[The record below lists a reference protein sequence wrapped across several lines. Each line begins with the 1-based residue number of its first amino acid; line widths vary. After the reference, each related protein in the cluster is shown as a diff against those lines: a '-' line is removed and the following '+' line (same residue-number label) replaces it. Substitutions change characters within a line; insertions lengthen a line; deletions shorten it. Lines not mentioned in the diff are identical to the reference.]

1 MKRALVLLVIVTV
14 TFYSLLSQKVTNYTC
29 QLDNGIKV
37 KMEQCWNHVW
47 VDQKFETIKTP
58 GQTPPLSLNVRT
70 LGDLTSKSSFKLMS
84 AGKEVKLQS
93 AKPGSYTLKLT
104 FQLSGKPGT
113 LSFDVENIE
122 IKPNAKTNVS
132 VTLYDY
138 QIKIEETPGSL
149 KGLAGYSSK
158 IERYKGTEET
168 NPSCGIISFFE
179 KGKRTS
185 PLTPDEAT
193 NNKAGKIKPGTYDV
207 LITLGS
213 SARTQKIWLENFTLK
228 PDVTY
233 GITTNLNAG
242 IISYTGGNKDVRVFH
257 IYPAG
262 TADRQQGAP
271 APDKSLEIFR
281 CESQDLTT
289 ACPPG
294 TFDILLNFR
303 NGAKYEWRKNIVVQ
317 TSTRAQVK

>member
-1 MKRALVLLVIVTV
+1 MKRVTVLLAMLTGII
-14 TFYSLLSQKVTNYTC
+14 FALQSQKVTNYTC

-37 KMEQCWNHVW
+37 RMEQCWNHVW
-47 VDQKFETIKTP
+47 VDQKFEPIKTP
-58 GQTPPLSLNVRT
+58 GQTPPLTLNVRT

-84 AGKEVKLQS
+84 AGKEIKLQS
-93 AKPGSYTLKLT
+93 AKPGTYTLKLT

-122 IKPNAKTNVS
+122 IKSNTKTNVS

-138 QIKIEETPGSL
+138 QIKIDESPGSL
-149 KGLAGYSSK
+149 KGLAGYTSK
-158 IERYKGTEET
+158 IERFKGTEET
-168 NPSCGIISFFE
+168 NPACGTVSFFE
-179 KGKRTS
+179 KGKRTT
-185 PLTPDEAT
+185 PLTPDEVT

-207 LITLGS
+207 LITLGNPGKV
-213 SARTQKIWLENFTLK
+213 QKIWLENFTLK
-228 PDVTY
+228 PEVTY

-242 IISYTGGNKDVRVFH
+242 IITYTGGNRDVKMFH

-262 TADRQQGAP
+262 TADKQKGA
-271 APDKSLEIFR
+271 ATPDKSLEIFR
-281 CESQDLTT
+281 CESQDLTS

-294 TFDILLNFR
+294 TYDILLNFR

-317 TSTRAQVK
+317 TSVKVQVK